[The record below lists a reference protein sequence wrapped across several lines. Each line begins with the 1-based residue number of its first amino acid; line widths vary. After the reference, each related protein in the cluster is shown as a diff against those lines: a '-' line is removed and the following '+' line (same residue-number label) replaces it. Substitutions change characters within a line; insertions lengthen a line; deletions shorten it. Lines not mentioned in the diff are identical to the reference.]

1 VVSPALP
8 FPTRSIPLPVAFA
21 GGSEDFA
28 ANDFFSFLHPAKGNP
43 APRLKQGI
51 PRSF

>member
-8 FPTRSIPLPVAFA
+8 FPTRSIHLPVAFA

-28 ANDFFSFLHPAKGNP
+28 ANDFFSLLHPAKGILQR
-43 APRLKQGI
+43 ASQVI
-51 PRSF
+51 PHAF